1 MTRRLGSLSFALGQ
15 MALSLLLPLA
25 VLAQRTSGPPPRPRI
40 GLALEG
46 GGRTWSV
53 LHNGSPEQFHRSVLA
68 LGGEI
73 VESRGATLEE
83 IFLARAGRRPQVEA
97 T

>member
-25 VLAQRTSGPPPRPRI
+25 ALAQRTSGPPPRPRI

-46 GGRTWSV
+46 GGALGLAQQKEHDAGDDGEEKNAGRYDGPTV
-53 LHNGSPEQFHRSVLA
+53 PGFVLA
-68 LGGEI
+68 RSHR
-73 VESRGATLEE
+73 V
-83 IFLARAGRRPQVEA
+83 
-97 T
+97 